1 MNNVNLLSTYQLV
14 TLDDDL
20 FAVQPTRKKHS
31 TRLQLAYQLVVI
43 FRACSSATGRLMARY
58 CVAFETMKNFY
69 DIQGDDTIQT
79 LVRNLNKEYSITKIV
94 HGIFVIYSASLKL
107 F

>member
-69 DIQGDDTIQT
+69 DIQGDDNIQT
-79 LVRNLNKEYSITKIV
+79 LVRNHNLGMVQQIKECYVSVGEDLQKSRV
-94 HGIFVIYSASLKL
+94 
-107 F
+107 